1 MAPFWEFTWAAL
13 VLGAGATL
21 CMDVWGLVQKHI
33 LRINVLDYALV
44 GRWIG
49 HLPQGRMRHEAI
61 ARAAPV
67 KGERALGWAAHY
79 LIGIIFA
86 AIFIAAAGPA
96 YLATPALAP
105 ALTMGVLTVGAP
117 YFILQPAFGLGIA
130 ASRTPKPWFARLK
143 SLSTHLVFG
152 LGLYLS
158 AQVWAASLAV

>member
-13 VLGAGATL
+13 ALGAGATL

-86 AIFIAAAGPA
+86 AIFIAAAGQA
-96 YLATPALAP
+96 YLAAPVLAP
-105 ALTMGVLTVGAP
+105 ALAMGVLTVGAP

>member
-1 MAPFWEFTWAAL
+1 MAPFWEFIWGAL
-13 VLGAGATL
+13 ALGAGATL

-33 LRINVLDYALV
+33 LRISVLDYALL

-49 HLPQGRMRHEAI
+49 HLPQGRARHEAI

-67 KGERALGWAAHY
+67 KGERTLGWAAHY
-79 LIGIIFA
+79 LIGIVFA
-86 AIFIAAAGPA
+86 ALFLAAAGRS
-96 YLATPALAP
+96 YLAAPALAP
-105 ALTMGVLTVGAP
+105 ALAMGLVTVAAP

-130 ASRTPKPWFARLK
+130 AARTPKPWLARLK

-158 AQVWAASLAV
+158 AQIWAGFLAT